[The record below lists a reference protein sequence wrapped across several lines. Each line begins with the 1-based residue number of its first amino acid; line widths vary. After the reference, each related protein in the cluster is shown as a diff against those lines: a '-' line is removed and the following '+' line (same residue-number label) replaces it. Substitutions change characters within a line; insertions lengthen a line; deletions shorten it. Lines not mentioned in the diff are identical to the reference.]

1 MKKKLLCILLGI
13 SMIGTMSGCSSKSSK
28 KEENVPKE
36 ESILSDKYE
45 KQHREVREPVYRTA
59 ATAFA
64 GGDGSESSPY
74 EISSAEELQY
84 LSDLLA
90 DKNDRTSEYR
100 KKNYILTADIS
111 LNDTSDYANWSENGP
126 EYDWRPI
133 GTEATFCGVFD
144 GNGHTIRGLYMN
156 ADMEDDNT
164 TDAKKNGGLFADV
177 IDGTIKDLNLTDAYL
192 EISGDALYTG
202 AVAGYASKTEI
213 TDCTVDGL
221 IIGYDGYYGGIA
233 GSASGTIEG
242 CEFDGIVKA
251 AKNLD
256 NDQAAQTYLG
266 GIAGDFASVVPVIED
281 EKEAEN
287 FKGIVNCV
295 NKGSVEVVKGSHSA
309 QAAGGIAGMNSA
321 KIENCQNEG
330 TVNAEAGLTEEE
342 NQKGTASLSVG
353 GIVGTFVIAVKGED
367 GVIRECKN
375 TGNVSADVANAGGI
389 AGEINLSDSRYQMTI
404 ENCQNSGSVFSANH
418 YYAGIVADAG
428 IKGDSTV
435 TITGCTNETDF
446 TEGEGAGI
454 VHHLV
459 QQNGNMEILD
469 SVNHGLI
476 NSSGQNAAGILCYVA
491 NMGDNWKLKVENCEN
506 TANIIAKDHVGG
518 ILCFTSFYKSEDGNA
533 NTSFEMKN
541 CKNSGN
547 LSASTTNGYVGGI
560 LGVDGF
566 MKTKTE
572 ISDCENSGDISFTKV
587 WVMGEE
593 DLKTEDEKGKK
604 EDAEIFTL
612 SVMGGGIVG
621 RIGDAVLLSVD
632 ADKSD
637 AKEINKKDALVTIS
651 NCKST
656 GALNYE
662 EPQMGEGVTEEE
674 NKKAKEEKWKA
685 SMGGILGDCSCR
697 DGYSVNFKN
706 CTYRAER
713 GLGNT
718 DLPDIE

>member
-13 SMIGTMSGCSSKSSK
+13 SMIGTMTGCSSK
-28 KEENVPKE
+28 KEETVPKE
-36 ESILSDKYE
+36 ESILTDKYE

-90 DKNDRTSEYR
+90 DKDDRTSEYR
-100 KKNYILTADIS
+100 DKNYILTADIS

-144 GNGHTIRGLYMN
+144 GNGHTISGLYMN

-164 TDAKKNGGLFADV
+164 ADTKKNGGLFADV
-177 IDGTIKDLNLTDAYL
+177 IGGTIKDLNMTEVYL
-192 EISGDALYTG
+192 ELSGDAGYTG
-202 AVAGYASKTEI
+202 AVAGYALKTEI
-213 TDCTVDGL
+213 TNCTVDGL
-221 IIGYDGYYGGIA
+221 IIGYDGCYGGIA
-233 GSASGTIEG
+233 GYATGTIEG
-242 CEFDGIVKA
+242 CEFDGTVRA

-256 NDQAAQTYLG
+256 NDQSAQTY
-266 GIAGDFASVVPVIED
+266 I
-281 EKEAEN
+281 
-287 FKGIVNCV
+287 
-295 NKGSVEVVKGSHSA
+295 
-309 QAAGGIAGMNSA
+309 GGIAGMNSA

-330 TVNAEAGLTEEE
+330 TVNAEAGLSEEE
-342 NQKGTASLSVG
+342 SQEGTASLSVG
-353 GIVGTFVIAVKGED
+353 GIAGTFVIAAKGED
-367 GVIRECKN
+367 GVVRECKN
-375 TGNVSADVANAGGI
+375 TGTVSADVANAGGI
-389 AGEINLSDSRYQMTI
+389 AGEVNLSDPRYQATI

-418 YYAGIVADAG
+418 YYAGIVADVG
-428 IKGDSTV
+428 IKVDSTV

-454 VHHLV
+454 VHHLC
-459 QQNGNMEILD
+459 QMNGNVEILD
-469 SVNHGLI
+469 CVNHGLI
-476 NSSGQNAAGILCYVA
+476 NSSGQNAAGILCYAA
-491 NMGDNWKLKVENCEN
+491 NLGDDWKLKVEDCEN
-506 TANIIAKDHVGG
+506 TANIIATDHAGG
-518 ILCFTSFYKSEDGNA
+518 ILCFTAFYKSEDGNA
-533 NTSFEMKN
+533 NTSFEIKN

-547 LSASTTNGYVGGI
+547 LSVPTTNGYIGGI

-566 MKTKTE
+566 MKTKTK
-572 ISDCENSGDISFTKV
+572 ISDCENSGDISFTEA

-604 EDAEIFTL
+604 EDAELFTL

-621 RIGDAVLLSVD
+621 RIGEAVLLSVD

-651 NCKST
+651 NCKNT

-674 NKKAKEEKWKA
+674 YQKAKEEKWKA

-706 CTYRAER
+706 CTYSAER

>member
-1 MKKKLLCILLGI
+1 MKKKLLCVLLGI

-28 KEENVPKE
+28 KEETVPKE
-36 ESILSDKYE
+36 ESILTDKYE

-90 DKNDRTSEYR
+90 DKDDQISEYR

-177 IDGTIKDLNLTDAYL
+177 IDGTIKDLNMTEAYL
-192 EISGDALYTG
+192 ELSGDALYTG
-202 AVAGYASKTEI
+202 AVAGYALKTEI
-213 TDCTVDGL
+213 TNCTVDGL
-221 IIGYDGYYGGIA
+221 IIGYDGCYGGIVGYA
-233 GSASGTIEG
+233 TGTIEG
-242 CEFDGIVKA
+242 CEFDGTVRA

-256 NDQAAQTYLG
+256 NDQAAQTYIG
-266 GIAGDFASVVPVIED
+266 GIAGDFSSAELVVED
-281 EKEAEN
+281 EKEAEK
-287 FKGIVNCV
+287 FKGIVDCV
-295 NKGSVEVVKGSHSA
+295 NKGSIEVVKGSHSA
-309 QAAGGIAGMNSA
+309 HAAGGIAGMNSA

-330 TVNAEAGLTEEE
+330 TVKAEAGLSEEE
-342 NQKGTASLSVG
+342 SQQGTASLSVG
-353 GIVGTFVIAVKGED
+353 GIAGTFAVTGKGED
-367 GVIRECKN
+367 GAIRECKN
-375 TGNVSADVANAGGI
+375 IGTVSADVANAGGI
-389 AGEINLSDSRYQMTI
+389 AGNVYLSDPRYQMAI
-404 ENCQNSGSVFSANH
+404 ENCQNSGGVFSTNH
-418 YYAGIVADAG
+418 YYAGIAADVS
-428 IKGDSTV
+428 IKADSTV
-435 TITGCTNETDF
+435 TITGCSNETDF
-446 TEGEGAGI
+446 AEGEGAGI

-459 QQNGNMEILD
+459 QQNGSMEILD

-476 NSSGQNAAGILCYVA
+476 NSSGQNAAGILCYAA
-491 NMGDNWKLKVENCEN
+491 NLGDDWKLKVEGCEN
-506 TANIIAKDHVGG
+506 TANIIATDHVGG
-518 ILCFTSFYKSEDGNA
+518 ILCFTAFYRTEDGNA

-547 LSASTTNGYVGGI
+547 LSVSTTNGYVGGI

-566 MKTKTE
+566 MKTKTK
-572 ISDCENSGDISFTKV
+572 ISDCENSGDISFTKA

-621 RIGDAVLLSVD
+621 RIGEAVLLSVD

-656 GALNYE
+656 GILNYE

-674 NKKAKEEKWKA
+674 YQKAKEEKWKA

-706 CTYRAER
+706 CTYSAER

>member
-1 MKKKLLCILLGI
+1 
-13 SMIGTMSGCSSKSSK
+13 
-28 KEENVPKE
+28 
-36 ESILSDKYE
+36 
-45 KQHREVREPVYRTA
+45 
-59 ATAFA
+59 
-64 GGDGSESSPY
+64 
-74 EISSAEELQY
+74 
-84 LSDLLA
+84 
-90 DKNDRTSEYR
+90 
-100 KKNYILTADIS
+100 
-111 LNDTSDYANWSENGP
+111 
-126 EYDWRPI
+126 
-133 GTEATFCGVFD
+133 
-144 GNGHTIRGLYMN
+144 MN

-164 TDAKKNGGLFADV
+164 ADAKKNGGLFADV
-177 IDGTIKDLNLTDAYL
+177 FEGTIKDLNMTEVYL
-192 EISGDALYTG
+192 ELSGDALDTG
-202 AVAGYASKTEI
+202 AVVGSALKTEI

-221 IIGYDGYYGGIA
+221 IIGYDGYCGGIA
-233 GSASGTIEG
+233 GNASGTIEG
-242 CEFDGIVKA
+242 CEFDGTVRA

-256 NDQAAQTYLG
+256 NDQPAQTYIG
-266 GIAGDFASVVPVIED
+266 GIAGDFSSANLVGED

-287 FKGIVNCV
+287 FKGIVDCV
-295 NKGSVEVVKGSHSA
+295 NKGSIEVVKGSHSA
-309 QAAGGIAGMNSA
+309 RAAGGIAGMNSA

-330 TVNAEAGLTEEE
+330 TVKAEAGLSEEE
-342 NQKGTASLSVG
+342 SQEGTASLSVG
-353 GIVGTFVIAVKGED
+353 GIAGTFVIATIGED
-367 GVIRECKN
+367 GAIRECKN
-375 TGNVSADVANAGGI
+375 TGTVSADVANAGGI
-389 AGEINLSDSRYQMTI
+389 VGDLNLSDPRYQATI

-418 YYAGIVADAG
+418 YYAGIVADVG

-435 TITGCTNETDF
+435 TISGCVNETDF

-459 QQNGNMEILD
+459 QQNGSVEILD

-491 NMGDNWKLKVENCEN
+491 NMGDDWKLKVEDCEN
-506 TANIIAKDHVGG
+506 TANIVARDHAGG
-518 ILCFTSFYKSEDGNA
+518 ILCFTAFYKSEDGNA
-533 NTSFEMKN
+533 NTSFEIKN

-547 LSASTTNGYVGGI
+547 LSVATTNGYIGGI

-572 ISDCENSGDISFTKV
+572 ISGCENSGDISFTEA

-604 EDAEIFTL
+604 EDAELFTL

-621 RIGDAVLLSVD
+621 RIGEAVLLSVD

-651 NCKST
+651 NCKNT

-674 NKKAKEEKWKA
+674 YKKAKEGKWKA

-697 DGYSVNFKN
+697 DGYSVNFKK
-706 CTYRAER
+706 CIYSAER
-713 GLGNT
+713 GIGNV
-718 DLPDIE
+718 DLPDIK